1 MTYLFLF
8 TYRGNLWNC
17 NISSVITGGPR
28 PNWQY
33 LDQFWRE
40 IWVSH
45 LAAFTGPGPLISV
58 VQCLHPSIP
67 PSTLRPPCCHPWL
80 CRGTPNEPCEHFS
93 SQIIENFHCLSA
105 SASHG
110 SFWFS
115 GNNIYHE
122 YIHIGMLQI
131 SGTFSPENFN
141 RRWLGDHMSEI
152 LIVSRHHPY
161 TWHNM
166 SRYVTTGARTW
177 RSRGVW
183 RCPGCIRPALDSQV
197 KRRRGFIDRKNIF
210 MII

>member
-17 NISSVITGGPR
+17 NISSVITRGPR

-58 VQCLHPSIP
+58 LQCLHLSIP

-152 LIVSRHHPY
+152 PIVLRHY
-161 TWHNM
+161 SSAWHDM
-166 SRYVTTGARTW
+166 LRQSGQEETRIHW
-177 RSRGVW
+177 
-183 RCPGCIRPALDSQV
+183 
-197 KRRRGFIDRKNIF
+197 
-210 MII
+210 

>member
-1 MTYLFLF
+1 MNEMNNENHNLKDDMTYLFLF

-58 VQCLHPSIP
+58 LQCLHPSIP

-152 LIVSRHHPY
+152 LIV
-161 TWHNM
+161 
-166 SRYVTTGARTW
+166 
-177 RSRGVW
+177 
-183 RCPGCIRPALDSQV
+183 
-197 KRRRGFIDRKNIF
+197 
-210 MII
+210 